1 MRFRIRKISPLI
13 FALYFATASSVLSA
27 SQWPPTA
34 EVTERVDA
42 AGDMLNELVKAMPV
56 DLSDTGNLADKLD
69 YEIEV
74 AHHFV
79 RDQIRYEPYLG
90 VLKGP
95 RGTAATLAGNS
106 WDQAVLLANLINI
119 MGGEAQLVTGSLDSA
134 SAGLLLQ
141 QVFQTHKRQDDAAV
155 ASALTPILAKY
166 NPQLAE
172 LFQKHSAQSSADEDE
187 KVLRADTR
195 GLSDLLLELVALP
208 TDPGNDADVLKRLTE
223 KLASSYVW
231 VRWRDGPS
239 QPWQALHPVFVDGQV
254 PVTTESGVL
263 TGKIPLKFQHRLTIS
278 MSIER
283 QVSIGNIETESIMD
297 DFSRPTAQLF
307 KKNLVIG
314 MGPAGGA
321 PGSGADAAFV
331 LPFLQGK
338 LAPGAKA
345 VNVLGLTADAS
356 VALQPGSGDYFATL
370 SETVGSALG
379 GLNNADAE
387 EGAPAIGPLLTGV
400 VLQFTL
406 QGPGF
411 EAQTVERRLSDYRDG
426 PKPEFPAS
434 FSFNSVVVVNIG
446 AETGSRIARQ
456 FIQQQ
461 ANVVSA
467 LPLQLGVAKG
477 ILPYEEARRLPEFQS
492 LPTASWLSADLAGGS
507 LTPPGVNDTVVS
519 RPSAFVIVRHTKTQ
533 ASGQLLT
540 YSDVVFNPAVALHRD
555 ANNVIT
561 SNSKAV
567 LEQGVRETLFESK
580 LMYRQHG
587 WSERKPES
595 VLGSV
600 AELST
605 YVAKAGWSS
614 AAAEMAA
621 KDIENGFKLLVTNAS
636 EHWWR
641 VDPLSG
647 STLGMGPLGGQDA
660 TAMVTLLLTSALSS
674 YFFYLSVESCDETYA
689 GDQAMADCCIVGNLA
704 MTYGSAGVGGA
715 GGAAMAEGE
724 IAKTAVAHSWSAAL
738 GEITAALSFEVTT
751 NIITG
756 AATAKPLDSICRS
769 YLEK

>member
-1 MRFRIRKISPLI
+1 MKSSISKIIPCVL
-13 FALYFATASSVLSA
+13 ALGVVVGSDVFPAY
-27 SQWPPTA
+27 QWPPAA
-34 EVTERVDA
+34 EVTDRVGA
-42 AGDMLNELVKAMPV
+42 ARDMLNELVKAMPV
-56 DLSDTGNLADKLD
+56 DLSDTENLADKLD
-69 YEIEV
+69 FEIEV
-74 AHHFV
+74 AQQFV
-79 RDQIRYEPYLG
+79 RDQVRYEPYLG

-95 RGTAATLAGNS
+95 RGTAATMAGNS

-119 MGGEAQLVTGSLDSA
+119 MGAEAQLVTGSLDSA
-134 SAGLLLQ
+134 STALLLQ
-141 QVFQTHKRQDDAAV
+141 QVFRTHKRQDDDTV
-155 ASALTPILAKY
+155 AETLIPILARY
-166 NPQLAE
+166 NPQLAT
-172 LFQKHSAQSSADEDE
+172 LFKKHASQSSASEDE
-187 KVLRADTR
+187 KDLRADTR
-195 GLSDLLLELVALP
+195 ELSDMLLKLVALP
-208 TDPGNDADVLKRLTE
+208 TGSGDEADALKHLAE
-223 KLASSYVW
+223 QLASSYVW

-239 QPWQALHPVFVDGQV
+239 QQWQASHPVFATGQV
-254 PVTTESGVL
+254 PVTTATGVL
-263 TGKIPLKFQHRLTIS
+263 SGKIPAGFQHQLTIS
-278 MSIER
+278 MLIER
-283 QVSIGNIETESIMD
+283 QVSAGVYERVPMMD
-297 DFSRPTAQLF
+297 DYTRPTAQLF
-307 KKNLVIG
+307 KQNLVIG

-321 PGSGADAAFV
+321 PGSGAGAAFV

-356 VALQPGSGDYFATL
+356 VALQPGSGDYFARL
-370 SETVGSALG
+370 SETMGSALG
-379 GLNNADAE
+379 ALNNADAE
-387 EGAPAIGPLLTGV
+387 KGAAASGPLLTGV

-411 EAQTVERRLSDYRDG
+411 EAQTVERRLSDYRNG

-434 FSFNSVVVVNIG
+434 FAFNSVVVVNIG

-461 ANVVSA
+461 TDVVSA
-467 LPLQLGVAKG
+467 LPAQLGVAKG
-477 ILPYEEARRLPEFQS
+477 ILSYEEARRLPEFQS

-540 YSDVVFNPAVALHRD
+540 YSDVIFNPAVALHRD

-561 SNSKAV
+561 SNSKAA

-595 VLGSV
+595 VLASV
-600 AELST
+600 GELT
-605 YVAKAGWSS
+605 THVAKAGWSS

-621 KDIENGFKLLVTNAS
+621 NDIENGFKLLVTNAP

-641 VDPLSG
+641 VDPVSG
-647 STLGMGPLGGQDA
+647 LTLGMGPLGGQDA

-689 GDQAMADCCIVGNLA
+689 GDQAMADCCIVGNLV
-704 MTYGSAGVGGA
+704 MTYGSAGVGAA
-715 GGAAMAEGE
+715 GGAVMAEGE
-724 IAKTAVAHSWSAAL
+724 IAKTAVAHSWTAAL

-756 AATAKPLDSICRS
+756 AVTAKPLDSICRS